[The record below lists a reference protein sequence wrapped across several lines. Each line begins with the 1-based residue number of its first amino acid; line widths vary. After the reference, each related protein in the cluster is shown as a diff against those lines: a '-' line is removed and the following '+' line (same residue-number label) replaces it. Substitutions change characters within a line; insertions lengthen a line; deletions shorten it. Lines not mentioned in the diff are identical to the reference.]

1 MSVTTTDSTMSD
13 HLMPTYARHP
23 VRFVRGEG
31 ARLWDAEG
39 NEYLDFL
46 TGISVSSVGH
56 CHPRVV
62 EAIRAQAGELIHV
75 GNLFYTEP
83 MTRLARRLAESSLG
97 GTVFFTNSGAEAVEA
112 ALKLARKAKEGGE
125 IVVLHR
131 GFHGRTFG
139 ALSATPQE
147 SKQAPFAPLVPGFIA
162 VEPTAEAVADAV
174 TDQTAAV
181 LVEPVQGESG
191 VWPLSDDLL
200 RTARERCD
208 AHGAALLYDEI
219 QCGLGRCGTMWA
231 YEQSGVVPD
240 AMTTAKALG
249 GGLPIGALITGE
261 RLAQVLQPGDH
272 GSTFAGGPV
281 VAAAA
286 HAALDVLEDPALHA
300 RVRALGER
308 IVARLEEVP
317 GVRAVRGRGLMVAF
331 DVDGVD
337 APAIVRR
344 ALLEQ
349 RLVCNATGPGTIRLL
364 PPLVIGESEADAAID
379 RLAPLLADGAGSA
392 SAP

>member
-1 MSVTTTDSTMSD
+1 MSAASESRTTGD

-31 ARLWDAEG
+31 ARLWDDDG
-39 NEYLDFL
+39 HEYLDFL
-46 TGISVSSVGH
+46 SGISVSSVGH

-62 EAIRAQAGELIHV
+62 EAIRAQAGKLIHV

-83 MTRLARRLAESSLG
+83 MTRLAQRLAQGSLG

-112 ALKLARKAKEGGE
+112 ALKLARKAKSGGD

-131 GFHGRTFG
+131 GFHGRTYG

-147 SKQAPFAPLVPGFIA
+147 SKQAPFAPLVPGFVA
-162 VEPTAEAVADAV
+162 VEPTAEAVAAAV
-174 TDQTAAV
+174 TDRTAAV
-181 LVEPVQGESG
+181 LLEPVQGESG
-191 VWPLSDDLL
+191 VWPLPDDLL
-200 RTARERCD
+200 RTAREACD

-231 YEQSGVVPD
+231 YQQAGVVPD

-261 RLAQVLQPGDH
+261 RLSQVLQPGDH
-272 GSTFAGGPV
+272 GSTFAGGAV
-281 VAAAA
+281 VTAAAN
-286 HAALDVLEDPALHA
+286 AALDVLEDPALHA
-300 RVRALGER
+300 RVRDLGER
-308 IVARLEEVP
+308 IAARLEELP
-317 GVRAVRGRGLMVAF
+317 GVRAVRHRGLMIGF
-331 DVDGVD
+331 DVTGTD
-337 APAIVRR
+337 APGIVRR

-349 RLVCNATGPGTIRLL
+349 RLVCNATGPETIRFL
-364 PPLVIGESEADAAID
+364 PPLVIGEAEADDAVD
-379 RLAPLLADGAGSA
+379 RIAPLLAEAAGS
-392 SAP
+392 

>member
-1 MSVTTTDSTMSD
+1 MSTTTDPGITSD

-31 ARLWDAEG
+31 ARLWDDEG
-39 NEYLDFL
+39 HEYLDFL
-46 TGISVSSVGH
+46 AGISVSSVGH
-56 CHPRVV
+56 CHPKVV

-112 ALKLARKAKEGGE
+112 ALKLARKAKAGGE

-131 GFHGRTFG
+131 GFHGRTYG

-147 SKQAPFAPLVPGFIA
+147 AKQAPFAPLVPGFVA
-162 VEPTAEAVADAV
+162 VEPTAEAIAAAV

-181 LVEPVQGESG
+181 LLEPVQGESG
-191 VWPLSDDLL
+191 VWPLDDDLL
-200 RTARERCD
+200 RTAREACD
-208 AHGAALLYDEI
+208 AHGAVLLYDEI
-219 QCGLGRCGTMWA
+219 QCGLGRCGTMWC
-231 YEQSGVVPD
+231 YQQSGVVPD

-261 RLAQVLQPGDH
+261 RLSRVLQPGDH
-272 GSTFAGGPV
+272 GSTFPGGAV
-281 VAAAA
+281 VTAAA

-300 RVRALGER
+300 RVRELGER
-308 IVARLEEVP
+308 LVARLEELP
-317 GVRAVRGRGLMVAF
+317 GVRTVRGRGLMVGF
-331 DVDGVD
+331 DVTGAN
-337 APAIVRR
+337 APEIVRR

-349 RLVCNATGPGTIRLL
+349 RLVCNATGPETIRFL
-364 PPLVIGESEADAAID
+364 PPLIVGEAEIDDAVD
-379 RLAPLLADGAGSA
+379 RIAPLLADAAG
-392 SAP
+392 P

>member
-1 MSVTTTDSTMSD
+1 MSTTTDPGITSD

-31 ARLWDAEG
+31 ARLWDDEG
-39 NEYLDFL
+39 HEYLDFL
-46 TGISVSSVGH
+46 AGISVSSVGH

-112 ALKLARKAKEGGE
+112 ALKLARKAKAGGE

-131 GFHGRTFG
+131 GFHGRTYG

-147 SKQAPFAPLVPGFIA
+147 AKQAPFAPLVPGFVA
-162 VEPTAEAVADAV
+162 VEPTAEAIAAAV

-181 LVEPVQGESG
+181 LLEPVQGESG
-191 VWPLSDDLL
+191 VWPLDDDLL
-200 RTARERCD
+200 RTAREACD
-208 AHGAALLYDEI
+208 AHGAVLLYDEI
-219 QCGLGRCGTMWA
+219 QCGLGRCGTMWC
-231 YEQSGVVPD
+231 YQQSGVVPD

-261 RLAQVLQPGDH
+261 RLARVLQPGDH
-272 GSTFAGGPV
+272 GSTFPGGAV
-281 VAAAA
+281 VTAAA

-300 RVRALGER
+300 RVRELGER
-308 IVARLEEVP
+308 LVARLEDLP
-317 GVRAVRGRGLMVAF
+317 GVRAVRGRGLMVGF
-331 DVDGVD
+331 DIAGAN
-337 APAIVRR
+337 APEIVRR

-349 RLVCNATGPGTIRLL
+349 RLVCNATGPETIRFL
-364 PPLVIGESEADAAID
+364 PPLIVGEAEIDDAVD
-379 RLAPLLADGAGSA
+379 RIAPLLAEAAGS
-392 SAP
+392 

>member
-1 MSVTTTDSTMSD
+1 MSVTTTESTMSD

-31 ARLWDAEG
+31 ARLWDADG

-46 TGISVSSVGH
+46 SGISVSSVGH

-62 EAIRAQAGELIHV
+62 DAIRAQVGELIHV

-97 GTVFFTNSGAEAVEA
+97 GTVFFTNSGAEAIEA
-112 ALKLARKAKEGGE
+112 ALKLARKAKAGGE

-131 GFHGRTFG
+131 AFHGRTFG

-147 SKQAPFAPLVPGFIA
+147 SKQAPFAPLVPGFVA

-181 LVEPVQGESG
+181 LLEPVQGESG
-191 VWPLSDDLL
+191 VHVLPDDLL
-200 RTARERCD
+200 HTAREACD
-208 AHGAALLYDEI
+208 AVGAALIYDEI
-219 QCGLGRCGTMWA
+219 QCGLGRCGTLWA
-231 YEQSGVVPD
+231 YQQSGVVPD

-261 RLAQVLQPGDH
+261 RLSEVLQPGDH
-272 GSTFAGGPV
+272 GSTFAGGAV
-281 VAAAA
+281 VTAAA

-300 RVRALGER
+300 RVRELGER
-308 IVARLEEVP
+308 IRARLAELP
-317 GVRAVRGRGLMVAF
+317 GVREVRGRGLMNA
-331 DVDGVD
+331 VDLDRGD
-337 APAIVRR
+337 APDIVRR

-349 RLVCNATGPGTIRLL
+349 RLVCNATGPETIRLL
-364 PPLVIGESEADAAID
+364 PPLIIGEAEADEAVD
-379 RLAPLLADGAGSA
+379 RLRALL
-392 SAP
+392 

>member
-1 MSVTTTDSTMSD
+1 MTATSESRTMGD

-23 VRFVRGEG
+23 VRFVRGAG
-31 ARLWDAEG
+31 ARLWDDEG

-46 TGISVSSVGH
+46 AGISVSSVGH

-83 MTRLARRLAESSLG
+83 MTRLATRLAESSLG

-112 ALKLARKAKEGGE
+112 ALKLARKAKQGGE
-125 IVVLHR
+125 VVVLHR
-131 GFHGRTFG
+131 GFHGRTYG

-147 SKQAPFAPLVPGFIA
+147 SKQAPFAPLVPGFVP
-162 VEPTAEAVADAV
+162 VEPTAEAIAAAV
-174 TDQTAAV
+174 TDRTAAV
-181 LVEPVQGESG
+181 LLEPVQGESG
-191 VWPLSDDLL
+191 VWPLGDDVL
-200 RTARERCD
+200 RTARAACD

-231 YEQSGVVPD
+231 YQQSGVVPD

-261 RLAQVLQPGDH
+261 RLSEVLQPGDH

-281 VAAAA
+281 ATAAA

-300 RVRALGER
+300 RVRELGER
-308 IVARLEEVP
+308 IAARLEELP
-317 GVRAVRGRGLMVAF
+317 GVREVRHRGLMVGF
-331 DVDGVD
+331 DVTGTD
-337 APAIVRR
+337 APGIVRR
-344 ALLEQ
+344 ALLER
-349 RLVCNATGPGTIRLL
+349 RLVCNATGPATIRFL
-364 PPLVIGESEADAAID
+364 PPLIIGEAEADEAVERI
-379 RLAPLLADGAGSA
+379 APLLARAA
-392 SAP
+392 

>member
-1 MSVTTTDSTMSD
+1 MTSASTLTD
-13 HLMPTYARHP
+13 HLMPTYARYP

-31 ARLWDAEG
+31 ARLWDSDG

-46 TGISVSSVGH
+46 AGISVSSVGH

-62 EAIRAQAGELIHV
+62 EAIRAQASELIHV

-83 MTRLARRLAESSLG
+83 MTRLAQRLAESSLG
-97 GTVFFTNSGAEAVEA
+97 GTVFFTNSGAEAVEG
-112 ALKLARKAKEGGE
+112 ALKIARKAKTGGE

-131 GFHGRTFG
+131 GFHGRTYG

-147 SKQAPFAPLVPGFIA
+147 AKQAPFAPLVPGFVA
-162 VEPTAEAVADAV
+162 VEPTAEAVRAAV
-174 TDQTAAV
+174 HDGTAAV
-181 LVEPVQGESG
+181 LLEPVQGESG
-191 VWPLSDDLL
+191 VWPLPDDLL
-200 RTARERCD
+200 HAAREACD

-231 YEQSGVVPD
+231 FQQSGVVPD

-249 GGLPIGALITGE
+249 GGLPIGAIITGE
-261 RLAQVLQPGDH
+261 RLAQTLQPGDH
-272 GSTFAGGPV
+272 GSTFPGGPV

-300 RVRALGER
+300 RVRELGER
-308 IVARLEEVP
+308 MVARLEELP
-317 GVRAVRGRGLMVAF
+317 GVRTVRGRGLMVGF
-331 DVDGVD
+331 DVVGAD
-337 APAIVRR
+337 APGIVRR

-349 RLVCNATGPGTIRLL
+349 RLVCNATGPETIRFL
-364 PPLVIGESEADAAID
+364 PPLIIGEAEADAAID
-379 RLAPLLADGAGSA
+379 RIAPLLAEAA
-392 SAP
+392 A

>member
-1 MSVTTTDSTMSD
+1 MTDTRTMTD
-13 HLMPTYARHP
+13 HLMPTYARYP

-46 TGISVSSVGH
+46 AGISVSSVGH

-83 MTRLARRLAESSLG
+83 MTRLAQRLAESSLG
-97 GTVFFTNSGAEAVEA
+97 GTVFFTNSGAEAVEG
-112 ALKLARKAKEGGE
+112 ALKLARKAKTGGE

-131 GFHGRTFG
+131 GFHGRTYG

-147 SKQAPFAPLVPGFIA
+147 SKQAPFAPLVPGFVP
-162 VEPTAEAVADAV
+162 VEPTAEAVRAAV
-174 TDQTAAV
+174 HDGTAAV
-181 LVEPVQGESG
+181 LLEPIQGESG
-191 VWPLSDDLL
+191 VWPLPDELL
-200 RTARERCD
+200 RAAREACD

-231 YEQSGVVPD
+231 FQQSGVVPD

-249 GGLPIGALITGE
+249 GGLPIGAIITGE
-261 RLAQVLQPGDH
+261 RLAQTLQPGDH

-281 VAAAA
+281 VTAAAN
-286 HAALDVLEDPALHA
+286 AALDVLEDPALHA
-300 RVRALGER
+300 RVRELGER
-308 IVARLEEVP
+308 MVARLEELP
-317 GVRAVRGRGLMVAF
+317 GVRAVRGRGLMVGF
-331 DVDGVD
+331 DIDRAD
-337 APAIVRR
+337 APGIVRR

-349 RLVCNATGPGTIRLL
+349 RLVCNATGPETIRFL
-364 PPLVIGESEADAAID
+364 PPLVIGEADADEAID
-379 RLAPLLADGAGSA
+379 RIAPLLAG
-392 SAP
+392 

>member
-1 MSVTTTDSTMSD
+1 MTATSESRTMGD

-23 VRFVRGEG
+23 VRFVRGAG
-31 ARLWDAEG
+31 ARLWDDEG

-46 TGISVSSVGH
+46 AGISVSSVGH

-83 MTRLARRLAESSLG
+83 MTRLATRLAESSLG

-112 ALKLARKAKEGGE
+112 ALKLARKAKQGGE
-125 IVVLHR
+125 VVVLHR
-131 GFHGRTFG
+131 GFHGRTYG

-147 SKQAPFAPLVPGFIA
+147 SKQAPFAPLVPGFVP
-162 VEPTAEAVADAV
+162 VEPTAEAIAAAV
-174 TDQTAAV
+174 TDRTAAV
-181 LVEPVQGESG
+181 LLEPVQGESG
-191 VWPLSDDLL
+191 VWPLGDDVL
-200 RTARERCD
+200 RTARAACD

-231 YEQSGVVPD
+231 YQQSGVVPD

-261 RLAQVLQPGDH
+261 RLSEVLQPGDH
-272 GSTFAGGPV
+272 GSTFAGGAV
-281 VAAAA
+281 VTAAA

-300 RVRALGER
+300 RVRELGER
-308 IVARLEEVP
+308 IAARLEELP
-317 GVRAVRGRGLMVAF
+317 GVREVRHRGLMVGF
-331 DVDGVD
+331 DVTGTD
-337 APAIVRR
+337 APGIVRR
-344 ALLEQ
+344 ALLER
-349 RLVCNATGPGTIRLL
+349 RLVCNATGPATIRFL
-364 PPLVIGESEADAAID
+364 PPLIIGEAEADEAVERI
-379 RLAPLLADGAGSA
+379 APLLARAA
-392 SAP
+392 

>member
-1 MSVTTTDSTMSD
+1 MTGPSTVTD
-13 HLMPTYARHP
+13 HLMPTYARYP

-31 ARLWDAEG
+31 ARLWDDEG

-46 TGISVSSVGH
+46 AGISVSSVGH
-56 CHPRVV
+56 CHPKVV
-62 EAIRAQAGELIHV
+62 EAIRAQAGELLHV

-83 MTRLARRLAESSLG
+83 MTRLAQRLAESSLG

-112 ALKLARKAKEGGE
+112 ALKLARKAKTGGE

-131 GFHGRTFG
+131 GFHGRTYG

-147 SKQAPFAPLVPGFIA
+147 AKQAPFAPLVPGFVA
-162 VEPTAEAVADAV
+162 VDPTAEAVAAAV
-174 TDQTAAV
+174 NERTAAV
-181 LVEPVQGESG
+181 LLEPIQGESG
-191 VWPLSDDLL
+191 VWPLPDELL
-200 RTARERCD
+200 RTAREACD

-219 QCGLGRCGTMWA
+219 QCGLARCGTLWA
-231 YEQSGVVPD
+231 FEQSGVVPD

-261 RLAQVLQPGDH
+261 RLREVLQPGDH

-300 RVRALGER
+300 RVRELGER
-308 IVARLEEVP
+308 LAARLEETP
-317 GVRAVRGRGLMVAF
+317 GVLRVRQRGLMVGF
-331 DVDGVD
+331 DVSGD
-337 APAIVRR
+337 APGIVRR
-344 ALLEQ
+344 ALLER
-349 RLVCNATGPGTIRLL
+349 RLVCNATGPDTIRFL
-364 PPLVIGESEADAAID
+364 PPLVIGEAEADEAVD
-379 RLAPLLADGAGSA
+379 RIAPLLAEAA
-392 SAP
+392 A

>member
-1 MSVTTTDSTMSD
+1 MSTTTDPGTTSD

-31 ARLWDAEG
+31 ARLWDDEG
-39 NEYLDFL
+39 HEYLDFL
-46 TGISVSSVGH
+46 AGISVSSVGH

-112 ALKLARKAKEGGE
+112 ALKLARKAKPGGT
-125 IVVLHR
+125 IVSLHR
-131 GFHGRTFG
+131 GFHGRTYG
-139 ALSATPQE
+139 SLSATPQE
-147 SKQAPFAPLVPGFIA
+147 SKQAPFAPLVPGFVA
-162 VEPTAEAVADAV
+162 VEPTAKAIAEAV

-181 LVEPVQGESG
+181 LLEPVQGESG
-191 VWPLSDDLL
+191 VWPLDDDLL
-200 RTARERCD
+200 RTAREACD
-208 AHGAALLYDEI
+208 AHGAVLLYDEI
-219 QCGLGRCGTMWA
+219 QCGLGRCGTMWC
-231 YEQSGVVPD
+231 YQQSGVVPD

-261 RLAQVLQPGDH
+261 RLSRVLQPGDH
-272 GSTFAGGPV
+272 GSTFPGGAV
-281 VAAAA
+281 VTAAA

-300 RVRALGER
+300 RVRELGER
-308 IVARLEEVP
+308 LTARLEELP
-317 GVRAVRGRGLMVAF
+317 GVRTVRGRGLMVGF
-331 DVDGVD
+331 DVASAD
-337 APAIVRR
+337 APGIVRR

-349 RLVCNATGPGTIRLL
+349 RLVCNATGPETIRFL
-364 PPLVIGESEADAAID
+364 PPLIVGEAEIDDAVD
-379 RLAPLLADGAGSA
+379 RIAPLLAEAAGS
-392 SAP
+392 

>member
-1 MSVTTTDSTMSD
+1 MSATSESRTMGD
-13 HLMPTYARHP
+13 HLMPTYARYP

-31 ARLWDAEG
+31 ARLWDDDG
-39 NEYLDFL
+39 HEYLDFL
-46 TGISVSSVGH
+46 SGISVSSVGH

-83 MTRLARRLAESSLG
+83 MTRLATRLAKSALG

-112 ALKLARKAKEGGE
+112 ALKLARKAKSGGN

-131 GFHGRTFG
+131 GFHGRTYG

-147 SKQAPFAPLVPGFIA
+147 SKQAPFAPLVPGFVA
-162 VEPTAEAVADAV
+162 VEPTAEAVAAAV
-174 TDQTAAV
+174 TDRTAAV
-181 LVEPVQGESG
+181 LLEPVQGESG
-191 VWPLSDDLL
+191 VWPLPDDLL
-200 RTARERCD
+200 RTAREACD

-231 YEQSGVVPD
+231 YQQAGVVPD

-261 RLAQVLQPGDH
+261 RLSQVLQPGDH
-272 GSTFAGGPV
+272 GSTFAGGAV
-281 VAAAA
+281 VTAAA

-300 RVRALGER
+300 RVRDLGER
-308 IVARLEEVP
+308 IAARLAELP
-317 GVRAVRGRGLMVAF
+317 GVRAVRHRGLMVGF
-331 DVDGVD
+331 DVTGTD
-337 APAIVRR
+337 APGIVRR

-349 RLVCNATGPGTIRLL
+349 RLVCNATGPETIRFL
-364 PPLVIGESEADAAID
+364 PPLVIGEAEADDAVD
-379 RLAPLLADGAGSA
+379 RIAPLLAEAAGS
-392 SAP
+392 